1 MSDDVIDH
9 YARATAEAAVRSV
22 ETHERHCGERWEQA
36 RKAHDETNT
45 SLKEGFATANLSAA
59 GLHKRIDKIVW
70 ASGVGAIGLLGNIGL
85 MLVRGG

>member
-36 RKAHDETNT
+36 RKAHDETNV
-45 SLKEGFATANLSAA
+45 SLKEGFEKSNLAAT

-70 ASGVGAIGLLGNIGL
+70 ASSVGAFGLLGNIVL